1 MAMNIEAQRNAGVN
15 FKEMKR
21 AAGNMIRGVL
31 RRHPTREI
39 QVGRATAR
47 SDRSRFRG

>member
-1 MAMNIEAQRNAGVN
+1 MAMTIEAPRSVN
-15 FKEMKR
+15 FKELRK
-21 AAGNMIRGVL
+21 AAVSYVKDVL

-39 QVGRATAR
+39 QLGRATAR